1 MKLIET
7 KPNQT
12 IKIGTKVIHKTTM
25 EVGEVI
31 DSCLGFGR
39 CKVVYPPSKIWY
51 PQPIRNIMII
61 EL

>member
-1 MKLIET
+1 MKLIEIEQ
-7 KPNQT
+7 NQT
-12 IKIGTKVIHKTTM
+12 IKIGTKVIHKITM

-31 DSCLGFGR
+31 DSCLGLGK
-39 CKVVYPPSKIWY
+39 CKIVYPTSKMWY